1 MPARGQSGR
10 IRLRR
15 ELTLDSEAVSG
26 DSGNGQCKRGRR
38 IQVNQGARLA
48 WMGAIPADPGP
59 A

>member
-1 MPARGQSGR
+1 MPARAQVER

-26 DSGNGQCKRGRR
+26 DRGNGQCKRGRR
-38 IQVNQGARLA
+38 IQVSQGARLA
-48 WMGAIPADPGP
+48 WMSAIPGDPGP